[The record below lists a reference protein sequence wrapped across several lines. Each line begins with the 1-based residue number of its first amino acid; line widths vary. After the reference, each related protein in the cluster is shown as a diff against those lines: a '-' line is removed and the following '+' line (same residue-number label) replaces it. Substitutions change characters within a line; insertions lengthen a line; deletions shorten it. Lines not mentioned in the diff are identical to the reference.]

1 MTTIVPN
8 PDNFSQESA
17 SLDNFSQESASLD
30 NFSQEPQ
37 GYIEAESDRTTH
49 PTQRQ
54 ITREEVPSE
63 STKPQTYSSICD
75 KHLAEW
81 VKDSGVDPTVV
92 DLERCL
98 TSLNDRTVI
107 GARLG
112 WKKYSDNLPLGWF
125 LSGLNL
131 ATMKPH
137 DFGQFKPDEEI
148 RLSAE
153 DKDTVKYLTRKKH
166 LGPYDAIALPHATDK
181 NYWQRV
187 VDDPS
192 IPVDLDEGGKKSG
205 AGMSCGFP
213 SLALCGVSMWQFK
226 GELVSN
232 LAVLAVPGRIFRIRF
247 DMDVLTKKEVR
258 LEVKKLVKA
267 LEERGCSVLVAMWNP
282 ELGLKIDDVKVE
294 HGPEMVH
301 KIMSEAQPYPQWLKS
316 LEAQIKE
323 SGSSEGDAPAKAKKP
338 PTPRQIAAEIAEEY
352 GSQWKF
358 DNEQKTWR
366 IWTGKEWEK
375 IEIGNFETL
384 LQTVVDAR
392 NIEYTGDAFLTD
404 VLKLLTKRLRVA
416 RWQVW
421 DRKRYTNFNN
431 CVLDADNFRILEHS
445 PGMGF
450 TSHLPYEYKPLA
462 GKIEDALEALKAN
475 CPNIYHWLT
484 TAMQGSAKK
493 MLKILAI
500 INGALRF
507 RFHDLQMFVHFV
519 GKPGSGKGTAA
530 RLIEKVVG
538 YANFAACQLD
548 KLKDGSTVASI
559 IDKQLVVFGDERKP
573 VGIDSILSFTGGD
586 AISYREVYRPAA
598 NAFFY
603 GLMLIC
609 SNKPIFVGDTTGL
622 ERRLCLLHFDNPIP
636 TERRNYSMEK
646 DFDGEIA
653 ALIAIALTMPDS
665 LVTQTIQGT
674 GESQIAEFKAKEW
687 EMKYQTDSI
696 AAYFNDRLVLTGDPN
711 TTIKT
716 SDLYSNYRFFCEMG
730 GMQAKSV
737 VKFPE
742 MLRDLCTELGFPEVV
757 WERKRGR
764 SLFCGVRMRD
774 EENDDIPTYSETLS
788 SMTGVESENDGGLTG
803 VVRGLKVPLVGSCG
817 GFDQKTAKL
826 SEDLESPP
834 TFSEKSENLSEI
846 NCFDPP
852 KPPSIAEVP
861 NQQGIQPPSNPRQT
875 PAQPPSSETATAQ
888 EFAEQIRKAIANL
901 DRSLA
906 IKIWNALAGKTKTEL
921 RDAVKNCLAT
931 SESNNFKLL
940 AKAGFIK
947 GTKVRYIGTRFSEQY
962 QGVVLRVSSMDE
974 CFEISCLKPDGSGY
988 TTRLKPEELEVIR

>member
-1 MTTIVPN
+1 MSTDNTNAIDIHFPSYSILPN
-8 PDNFSQESA
+8 LDQSCQVLSETSSSANYTFGSLTAKHQADIAARGLLPKWAAANCLTCDIPKAKLMLDYEAYSAGILLMSDCYGQYQFRPDIPWSSKGKE
-17 SLDNFSQESASLD
+17 DK
-30 NFSQEPQ
+30 EPPK
-37 GYIEAESDRTTH
+37 YRTPKHEYDLFLAKHPEIEAYWGNLDALKARCFTIGGKPYLLITEGGFKAIMGCQHDI
-49 PTQRQ
+49 PTVAGVGV
-54 ITREEVPSE
+54 TMFLTPKAKGEPDLVPAL
-63 STKPQTYSSICD
+63 KR
-75 KHLAEW
+75 LAEEGFNFIIAF
-81 VKDSGVDPTVV
+81 DSDKKPETIKNVRYHELKLAKI
-92 DLERCL
+92 LESYGC
-98 TSLNDRTVI
+98 DVRTVTGKWNHEDGKGMDDFI
-107 GARLG
+107 QNKGIEAFREILM
-112 WKKYSDNLPLGWF
+112 KAESHSEPIA
-125 LSGLNL
+125 SG
-131 ATMKPH
+131 
-137 DFGQFKPDEEI
+137 
-148 RLSAE
+148 
-153 DKDTVKYLTRKKH
+153 
-166 LGPYDAIALPHATDK
+166 DA
-181 NYWQRV
+181 
-187 VDDPS
+187 
-192 IPVDLDEGGKKSG
+192 
-205 AGMSCGFP
+205 
-213 SLALCGVSMWQFK
+213 
-226 GELVSN
+226 
-232 LAVLAVPGRIFRIRF
+232 
-247 DMDVLTKKEVR
+247 
-258 LEVKKLVKA
+258 
-267 LEERGCSVLVAMWNP
+267 
-282 ELGLKIDDVKVE
+282 
-294 HGPEMVH
+294 
-301 KIMSEAQPYPQWLKS
+301 
-316 LEAQIKE
+316 
-323 SGSSEGDAPAKAKKP
+323 SSDAPAKTQKP
-338 PTPRQIAAEIAEEY
+338 PTPRQIAAEIAGQY

-384 LQTVVDAR
+384 LQTVIDAK
-392 NIEYTGDAFLTD
+392 NIDYTGDAFLTD

-421 DRKRYTNFNN
+421 DRKRYTNFSN

-462 GKIEDALEALKAN
+462 GKIENALEALKAN
-475 CPNIYHWLT
+475 CPNIYQWLT

-586 AISYREVYRPAA
+586 AISYREVYRPAS

-716 SDLYSNYRFFCEMG
+716 SDLYSNYRCFCEMG
-730 GMQAKSV
+730 GMQPKSV

-742 MLRDLCTELGFPEVV
+742 MLRDLCTELGFPEVI

-764 SLFCGVRMRD
+764 SLFYGVRMRD
-774 EENDDIPTYSETLS
+774 EEKDDIPTYSEILS
-788 SMTGVESENDGGLTG
+788 PMTGVESENDGGLTG
-803 VVRGLKVPLVGSCG
+803 VVRGLKPLAVGSCG
-817 GFDQKTAKL
+817 GFDQKMAKL
-826 SEDLESPP
+826 SENLSPLLN
-834 TFSEKSENLSEI
+834 FSEKSEDLSGI
-846 NCFDPP
+846 NSFNPP
-852 KPPSIAEVP
+852 QPPSNAVTP
-861 NQQGIQPPSNPRQT
+861 NAQGIQPPSNPRQT
-875 PAQPPSSETATAQ
+875 PVKRNDNQH
-888 EFAEQIRKAIANL
+888 KA
-901 DRSLA
+901 
-906 IKIWNALAGKTKTEL
+906 
-921 RDAVKNCLAT
+921 
-931 SESNNFKLL
+931 
-940 AKAGFIK
+940 
-947 GTKVRYIGTRFSEQY
+947 
-962 QGVVLRVSSMDE
+962 
-974 CFEISCLKPDGSGY
+974 
-988 TTRLKPEELEVIR
+988 